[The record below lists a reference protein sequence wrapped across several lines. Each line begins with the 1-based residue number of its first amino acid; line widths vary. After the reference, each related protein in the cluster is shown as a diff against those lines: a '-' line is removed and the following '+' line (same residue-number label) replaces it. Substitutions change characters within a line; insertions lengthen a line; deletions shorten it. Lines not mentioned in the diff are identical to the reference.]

1 MSEIKGIYAA
11 SLSILDNNL
20 ALNVDKTIQHAEN
33 LIDMGCHGVAVFGST
48 GQSQLISVS
57 EKIQLINSLSKSNH
71 KDKYL
76 IGTGLNSLSETINFM
91 KISKSLNFN
100 KFLIMP
106 PAYYK
111 YRDEDVINYYSRIVE
126 EVNDCKVVLY
136 NFEKLCGYKF
146 SKESVEEL
154 VKKFPK
160 QIVGVKDSSYNL
172 FEVLKIKNFSVLP
185 GSEVKLLRGLELGCS
200 GIITATCNVT
210 AALARKVYDDFH
222 QGKGQTVNEK
232 LCNVR
237 KVFDQFN
244 LIAGLHTFLSKKDNS
259 YINILPI
266 LSLLSKN
273 DEKKLFEDL
282 SKLDF
287 NISKFKAT

>member
-33 LIDMGCHGVAVFGST
+33 LIDIGCHGVAVFGST

-91 KISKSLNFN
+91 KISKSLNFY

-111 YRDEDVINYYSRIVE
+111 YKDEDVINYYSRIVE
-126 EVNDCKVVLY
+126 EVNDCRIVLY

-146 SKESVEEL
+146 SKECVEEL